1 MTSRVID
8 LPPAPTLGQ
17 LAALLSPVPMTRG
30 DVILRL
36 ASGSTLGCSAATLL
50 VSWGLA
56 YRRARGTLRVEAD
69 SATWSHLHRSNIAE
83 LLELAPPVST
93 LPSPAGV
100 ADLHLHTVSPSGND
114 RHVHKALCGWLRE
127 RCRVAEEWVD
137 ISDGL
142 VTTLTGLLTVG
153 TVPTVIGYG
162 LEGGHVHLSVAQN
175 DFRPLSVPKG
185 PAVIRHF
192 DHTSSVD
199 LFRATGMG
207 VGLDPALALPFGIA
221 RVNRGVLR
229 VRTGAR
235 LWQHGPEGEGATPI
249 ARLPGVGVDL
259 ELDVSR
265 RLSLDA
271 KELDDEDDD
280 WFDGGDDVTLESMAS
295 VFATTKRP
303 LSGGLP
309 RGPSVIPLRPRAE
322 DEWLLRWRTTDRFRV
337 VFEAS
342 SVHSARVFAERIL
355 DESLDAEL
363 ASDSPTGLDGEKR
376 TAYSYR
382 VDVDGQSLNV
392 DVDVSAEYFNN
403 SLHIRPLVRPSRLKE
418 TTLVPTVEHV
428 VGDAL
433 IDLYDHS
440 VIAQALGMS
449 ESELRGHVT
458 RKRCLPRSRFQDG
471 RPGHGHDLYSA
482 EQVDAILVVYGDL
495 GGPRKAAARA
505 EESRSA
511 IAALWGELAR
521 PPRAKP
527 IVVCPAAT
535 EIDPTLVGSG
545 KWVATWSESDE
556 YRAVV
561 RAANLDEAVDC
572 ANVLRGFIKEQLF
585 SSDRPWDIEAPGRIV
600 YDGVVF
606 DVAPSWQVTDF
617 DSTVQI
623 VPVEGLRAVARSE
636 PSSASRLRVGA
647 TGAEE

>member
-1 MTSRVID
+1 V
-8 LPPAPTLGQ
+8 
-17 LAALLSPVPMTRG
+17 
-30 DVILRL
+30 
-36 ASGSTLGCSAATLL
+36 
-50 VSWGLA
+50 
-56 YRRARGTLRVEAD
+56 
-69 SATWSHLHRSNIAE
+69 
-83 LLELAPPVST
+83 
-93 LPSPAGV
+93 
-100 ADLHLHTVSPSGND
+100 
-114 RHVHKALCGWLRE
+114 
-127 RCRVAEEWVD
+127 
-137 ISDGL
+137 
-142 VTTLTGLLTVG
+142 VG
-153 TVPTVIGYG
+153 FG
-162 LEGGHVHLSVAQN
+162 LEAGHVHLSVAQS
-175 DFRPLSVPKG
+175 DFRSLAVPKG
-185 PAVIRHF
+185 PAVIRKF
-192 DHTSSVD
+192 DQTSSMD

-280 WFDGGDDVTLESMAS
+280 WFDGSDDVTLESMAS
-295 VFATTKRP
+295 VFAATNRP
-303 LSGGLP
+303 PSATPP

-342 SVHSARVFAERIL
+342 DVESARVFAERIL
-355 DESLDAEL
+355 DESLDADL

-403 SLHIRPLVRPSRLKE
+403 SLHIRALVRPARLSD
-418 TTLVPTVEHV
+418 TTLVPTLDHV
-428 VGDAL
+428 VDGTAV
-433 IDLYDHS
+433 DLYDH
-440 VIAQALGMS
+440 VVLAHALGMT
-449 ESELRGHVT
+449 ESELRSHVT
-458 RKRCLPRSRFQDG
+458 RKRCLPRSRFQDA
-471 RPGHGHDLYSA
+471 RPGRGHDLYTA
-482 EQVDAILVVYGDL
+482 EQIDAILAVYGDF
-495 GGPRKAAARA
+495 GGPRMAAARPDEA
-505 EESRSA
+505 CA
-511 IAALWGELAR
+511 VIAKLWGELAR
-521 PPRAKP
+521 QPRAKA
-527 IVVCPAAT
+527 VQVGPARAT
-535 EIDPTLVGSG
+535 IDPSLVGSG

-617 DSTVQI
+617 ESTVQI

-636 PSSASRLRVGA
+636 PSSGSRLRVGA
-647 TGAEE
+647 TGSEE